1 MKDNDIYY
9 IASVLDPR
17 VKTRVIQKYVPN
29 PDEVI
34 ERIQKFLKATYRV
47 EPELPPQRNEASTH
61 KSLEYEF
68 LEEYESTW
76 DDSTENDIDRYFNTP
91 PVKFVLDKKED
102 QTIWALNYW
111 LGNKWDFPLMFEVA
125 RDYMAVAASEV
136 DIERLF
142 SGGRD
147 MLGVRRWS
155 LQAKTMRSLTL
166 LKDDLKRRAEEK
178 STGKATE
185 NTMTA

>member
-17 VKTRVIQKYVPN
+17 VKTRVIQKYVSN
-29 PDEVI
+29 TDEVI

-47 EPELPPQRNEASTH
+47 ELELPPQRNEASTH

-155 LQAKTMRSLTL
+155 L
-166 LKDDLKRRAEEK
+166 
-178 STGKATE
+178 
-185 NTMTA
+185 